1 MSLFATKSID
11 KIIAE
16 AQETGEH
23 TLKKT
28 LSALDLTM
36 LGIGAIIGTGIFVL
50 TGQAAGKHAGPA
62 VVLSMILAG
71 IASAFAAL
79 CYSEFAASVPISGSA
94 YAYGYGTLGEFIAW
108 IIGWDLILEYAF
120 GAATVAVGWSGYV
133 VSLINDTLYP
143 YTGLSFPLALSAPPG
158 VEIKDAAGAVVAT
171 GVFNLPAFLISI
183 AVTLLLIRGIK
194 ESASFN
200 SLIVVVKV
208 LVVVLFIIAG
218 ISYVNPSNLGIGCA
232 AGSAGCAEFLPFGWS
247 GVVTGAAVIFFAYIG
262 FDAVSTA
269 AQEAKNPQRDMPI
282 GILGSLAICTV
293 LYILVAGIMV
303 GLVDYR
309 LLTTAA
315 APIAV
320 AIDAALKVAEGTTMG
335 TILSVF
341 PTIIKVGAVLGLS
354 STMVVMVMGQPRVFY
369 SMSKDGLLPAWAAKI
384 HPRFQT
390 PHITTA
396 ITGVIVAILAG
407 FVPIHMLGEL
417 VSIGTLFA
425 FVIVGTGIIILR
437 SSNPA
442 LNRPFKVPLSP
453 YIPVATVLV
462 SAFLMNNL
470 PLDTWL
476 RLIVWMSLGLV
487 IYFAYSYTHSNLANT
502 PENADTTAA
511 ADGNGNSQ
519 NTAMA
524 TVMNLGGI
532 ALAVGLAALALNLD
546 FVIGADIYPNLLFRL
561 IAGFVVGWLAYY
573 LINMFTMSGAAAANG
588 YKPPVAAMLAIV
600 GAIILTIWQV
610 EFFIPN
616 TTWLDTAVRT
626 FAWAVTGVLVAMLM
640 YGKSDRSGGGRSSS
654 VRTIGLAATVINL
667 LVWVGIFYWFLT
679 HWADFHH
686 K

>member
-16 AQETGEH
+16 AQESGEH

-71 IASAFAAL
+71 VASAFAAL

-133 VSLINDTLYP
+133 VSLFRDTL
-143 YTGLSFPLALSAPPG
+143 GINFPLSLSAPPG
-158 VEIKDAAGAVVAT
+158 TEIKLTDGTVAY

-200 SLIVVVKV
+200 SIIVVVKI

-218 ISYVNPSNLGIGCA
+218 IGFVNTSNLGIGCV
-232 AGSAGCAEFLPFGWS
+232 AGSPGCAQFMPFGFS

-269 AQEAKNPQRDMPI
+269 AQEAKNPQKDMPI

-303 GLVDYR
+303 GLVDYK
-309 LLTTAA
+309 LLTNAA
-315 APIAV
+315 APIAT
-320 AIDAALKVAEGTTMG
+320 AIDAARDQAAGTTMG
-335 TILSVF
+335 TILIAF

-384 HPRFQT
+384 HPKYQT

-396 ITGVIVAILAG
+396 ITGTIVAILAG
-407 FVPIHMLGEL
+407 FVPIHLLGEL

-437 SSNPA
+437 SSNPT
-442 LNRPFKVPLSP
+442 LTRPFKVPLSP
-453 YIPVATVLV
+453 IIPMFTVWI

-476 RLIVWMSLGLV
+476 RLILWMSIGLV
-487 IYFAYSYTHSNLANT
+487 VYFAYSYTNSNLAKVSA
-502 PENADTTAA
+502 EDANADATA
-511 ADGNGNSQ
+511 DTN
-519 NTAMA
+519 
-524 TVMNLGGI
+524 
-532 ALAVGLAALALNLD
+532 
-546 FVIGADIYPNLLFRL
+546 
-561 IAGFVVGWLAYY
+561 
-573 LINMFTMSGAAAANG
+573 
-588 YKPPVAAMLAIV
+588 YKPPIAAMLGIV
-600 GAIILTIWQV
+600 GAILLTIWQV

-616 TTWLDTAVRT
+616 TTWLDTVVRV
-626 FAWAVTGVLVAMLM
+626 FAWGITGVLVAMLM
-640 YGKSDRSGGGRSSS
+640 YGKSDRGTRSPQ
-654 VRTIGLAATVINL
+654 VRTLGLAISVVNLVIWGG
-667 LVWVGIFYWFLT
+667 VFYWFLN
-679 HWADFHH
+679 HYAEFHQ

>member
-16 AQETGEH
+16 AAETGEH
-23 TLKKT
+23 TLRKT
-28 LSALDLTM
+28 LSSLDLTM

-62 VVLSMILAG
+62 VVISMIIAG
-71 IASAFAAL
+71 IVSAFAAL

-94 YAYGYGTLGEFIAW
+94 YAYGYGTLGEFVAW

-133 VSLINDTLYP
+133 VSLFRDTL
-143 YTGLSFPLALSAPPG
+143 GINFPLSLSKGPFETITLADGNTVHGIVNLPG
-158 VEIKDAAGAVVAT
+158 V
-171 GVFNLPAFLISI
+171 LISV
-183 AVTLLLIRGIK
+183 AVTLLLIKGIK

-200 SLIVVVKV
+200 SIIVVVKI

-218 ISYVNPSNLGIGCA
+218 IGYVNPSNLGVGCA
-232 AGSAGCAEFLPFGWS
+232 AGTPGCATFMPFGFS

-282 GILGSLAICTV
+282 GILGSLAVCTV

-309 LLTTAA
+309 LLTNAA

-320 AIDAALKVAEGTTMG
+320 AIDAALQQARGTTMG
-335 TILSVF
+335 TVLAVF

-369 SMSKDGLLPAWAAKI
+369 SMAKDGLLPAWASKI
-384 HPRFQT
+384 HPKYQT

-396 ITGVIVAILAG
+396 LTGTIVAILAG
-407 FVPIHMLGEL
+407 IVPISLLGEL

-437 SSNPA
+437 SSNPN

-453 YIPVATVLV
+453 FIPVATVV
-462 SAFLMNNL
+462 SAAYLMNSL
-470 PLDTWL
+470 PFDTWL
-476 RLIVWMSLGLV
+476 RLIVWMSVGLV
-487 IYFAYSYTHSNLANT
+487 IYFAYSYSHSNLRRVTDEVANQSDSR
-502 PENADTTAA
+502 NAPPIAA
-511 ADGNGNSQ
+511 I
-519 NTAMA
+519 M
-524 TVMNLGGI
+524 
-532 ALAVGLAALALNLD
+532 
-546 FVIGADIYPNLLFRL
+546 
-561 IAGFVVGWLAYY
+561 
-573 LINMFTMSGAAAANG
+573 
-588 YKPPVAAMLAIV
+588 AIV
-600 GAIILTIWQV
+600 LTIILTIYQV
-610 EFFIPN
+610 IYL
-616 TTWLDTAVRT
+616 LDFRAEYHLKPEDPLPDNALFLSLGIRL
-626 FAWAVTGVLVAMLM
+626 FAWIVTGILVAMLM
-640 YGKSDRSGGGRSSS
+640 YGKQDNRGGSDEK
-654 VRTIGLAATVINL
+654 TKNLGLIVSLVNL
-667 LVWVGIFYWFLT
+667 IFWAGVTYWFFI
-679 HWADFHH
+679 H
-686 K
+686 

>member
-1 MSLFATKSID
+1 MSLFATKPISR
-11 KIIAE
+11 IISE

-23 TLKKT
+23 TFKKS
-28 LSALDLTM
+28 LSSLDLTM

-62 VVLSMILAG
+62 VIISMILAG
-71 IASAFAAL
+71 IVSAFAAL

-133 VSLINDTLYP
+133 VSLLRDTLGINY
-143 YTGLSFPLALSAPPG
+143 PLALSAPPG
-158 VEIKDAAGAVVAT
+158 TVLKDTAGNVVAT
-171 GVFNLPAFLISI
+171 GVFNLPAALIAV

-208 LVVVLFIIAG
+208 VVVVLFIVAG
-218 ISYVNPSNLGIGCA
+218 IGYVNTANIGIGCTV
-232 AGSAGCAEFLPFGWS
+232 GSPGCAEFMPFGFS

-303 GLVDYR
+303 GLVDYK
-309 LLTTAA
+309 LLTNAA

-320 AIDAALKVAEGTTMG
+320 AIDAALQKAEGTTMG
-335 TILSVF
+335 TILFVF

-354 STMVVMVMGQPRVFY
+354 STMVVMTMGQPRVFY

-384 HPRFQT
+384 HPKYQT

-407 FVPIHMLGEL
+407 FVPISLLGEL

-425 FVIVGTGIIILR
+425 FVIVGVGIIILR

-442 LNRPFKVPLSP
+442 LHRPFKVPLSP
-453 YIPVATVLV
+453 FIPIATVL
-462 SAFLMNNL
+462 SAAYLMNSL
-470 PLDTWL
+470 PLDTWI
-476 RLIVWMSLGLV
+476 RLIVWMSIGLV
-487 IYFAYSYTHSNLANT
+487 IYFAYSYTHSKI
-502 PENADTTAA
+502 
-511 ADGNGNSQ
+511 
-519 NTAMA
+519 
-524 TVMNLGGI
+524 GI
-532 ALAVGLAALALNLD
+532 D
-546 FVIGADIYPNLLFRL
+546 DDR
-561 IAGFVVGWLAYY
+561 AGDETES
-573 LINMFTMSGAAAANG
+573 N
-588 YKPPVAAMLAIV
+588 YKPPIAAAIAIV
-600 GAIILTIWQV
+600 LAMALTVWQV
-610 EFFIPN
+610 SHLVWIEM
-616 TTWLDTAVRT
+616 AVRL
-626 FAWAVTGVLVAMLM
+626 FAWGVTGVLVIVLM
-640 YGKSDRSGGGRSSS
+640 YGKGDRNAARSAST
-654 VRTIGLAATVINL
+654 RNIGLAATLINL
-667 LVWVGIFYWFLT
+667 AIWIGITYWFFVHYAEL
-679 HWADFHH
+679 HAP